1 MLILPALL
9 LFRFGGIGQ
18 GKLNFHS
25 DDMMI
30 LTLVILGS
38 VILVSVVS
46 TISHLLW
53 SKHMPSH
60 LELAL
65 DLVFAVGLCFL
76 GTLLLLLDHGELE
89 FGM

>member
-1 MLILPALL
+1 MVPAVL
-9 LFRFGGIGQ
+9 LFRFGGIAN
-18 GKLNFHS
+18 GKLTFLS

-38 VILVSVVS
+38 VTLVTIVS
-46 TISHLLW
+46 TVTHLLW

-65 DLVFAVGLCFL
+65 DLVFAIGLCLL
-76 GTLLLLLDHGELE
+76 GTLILLLDHGGLLLR
-89 FGM
+89 

>member
-1 MLILPALL
+1 MPALL
-9 LFRFGGIGQ
+9 IFRFGGIDH
-18 GKLNFHS
+18 GKLNFLN

-38 VILVSVVS
+38 VTLVTAVS
-46 TISHLLW
+46 LVSHLLW

-65 DLVFAVGLCFL
+65 GLVFAIGLCFL
-76 GTLLLLLDHGELE
+76 GTLLLLLDHGGSGL
-89 FGM
+89 